1 MVFLRCICSVGWI
14 FSQPHLEILH
24 ISGLRNCGETQTEDV
39 KIYNPRTMTSR
50 ASNVMRITET
60 RNSMTWNRSMSRLF
74 SALGKALRHLGKA
87 LVKKNG
93 RFVNRWDVSEFY
105 TFFLWSAKFYC
116 SNSNFSHIYSLM
128 ISLLFVFVCFM
139 RLYKAFVSFKL
150 MENVISGEFN

>member
-87 LVKKNG
+87 LVKKTEDLLTVGMFQNFIHFFFD
-93 RFVNRWDVSEFY
+93 RQNFIAVTPIFHIFILWWLACCLFLYVSCDS
-105 TFFLWSAKFYC
+105 TKP
-116 SNSNFSHIYSLM
+116 
-128 ISLLFVFVCFM
+128 
-139 RLYKAFVSFKL
+139 SFHLNWWKT
-150 MENVISGEFN
+150 